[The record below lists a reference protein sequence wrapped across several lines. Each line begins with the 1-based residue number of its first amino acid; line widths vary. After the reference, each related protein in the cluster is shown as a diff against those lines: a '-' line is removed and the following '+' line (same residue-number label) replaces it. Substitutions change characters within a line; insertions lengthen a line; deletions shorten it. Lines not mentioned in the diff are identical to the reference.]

1 MSEMT
6 FCVSVHNNVNYL
18 PLAVKSVRL
27 NSYFK
32 DSPFVVYAENC
43 TDGTNKWIEDNKDKY
58 NLDVYIEPTN
68 MIRRGIGGGMN
79 FCADKVETK
88 YINFL
93 QADTYVANDWDI
105 ELLRCYKRNKKIH
118 PNKRWHTFS
127 YRVQPDIFNDEPR
140 VGTTFVSLEEFGAYH
155 HDFDEDYFLNWCN
168 QFRKMNDFEVRKA
181 EGVSGFIKKE
191 DWDYIGGN
199 DDRFAPMYWED
210 KDLYIRMMNEGFDF
224 ALTSKSLMWHF
235 ASRTSRFPDDNLNHR
250 PQHLAEFER
259 KSGEEFVK
267 KYGKIPEND
276 VNDMVKPLPIIDG
289 SSNRINQSKT
299 KKEKRDD
306 RFLFRI

>member
-43 TDGTNKWIEDNKDKY
+43 TDGTNEWIEKNKDKW
-58 NLDVYIEPTN
+58 NLEVYIEPTN
-68 MIRRGIGGGMN
+68 MVRRGIGGGMN
-79 FCADKVETK
+79 FCASKVKTK

-93 QADTYVANDWDI
+93 QADTYVANNWDI
-105 ELLRCYKRNKKIH
+105 ELLRCYEKNKKRE
-118 PNKRWHTFS
+118 PNKKWHTFS
-127 YRVQPDIFNDEPR
+127 HRVQPNNFNDSPR
-140 VGTTFVSLEEFGAYH
+140 AGTIFVPLEEFGVYH
-155 HDFDEDYFLNWCN
+155 HDFDEKYFLSWCDE
-168 QFRKMNDFEVRKA
+168 FREMNDFEVRKA
-181 EGVSGFIKKE
+181 EGVSGFITKE

-224 ALTSKSLMWHF
+224 SLTSKSLMWHF
-235 ASRTSRFPDDNLNHR
+235 ASRTSRFPDDNLKQR

-259 KSGEEFVK
+259 KSGEEFLK
-267 KYGKIPEND
+267 KYGKFPDND
-276 VNDMVKPLPIIDG
+276 ENDMVKPIPIVDG
-289 SSNRINQSKT
+289 STNRIHQNKPMR
-299 KKEKRDD
+299 EKRDD
-306 RFLFRI
+306 TFLFRI

>member
-6 FCVSVHNNVNYL
+6 FCVSVYNNVNYL

-43 TDGTNKWIEDNKDKY
+43 TDGTNEWLESNKEKY
-58 NLDVYIEPTN
+58 NLEVYIESDN
-68 MIRRGIGGGMN
+68 IVRSGIGGGMN
-79 FCADKVETK
+79 FCADKVKTK

-93 QADTYVANDWDI
+93 QADTYVARDWDI
-105 ELLRCYKRNKKIH
+105 ELLRCYEKNKKRE

-127 YRVQPDIFNDEPR
+127 YRIQPDIFNDEPR
-140 VGTTFVSLEEFGAYH
+140 VGTTFVSLEEFGVYH
-155 HDFDEDYFLNWCN
+155 HDFKEEYFLDWCD
-168 QFRKMNDFEVRKA
+168 QFREMNDFEVRKA
-181 EGVSGFIKKE
+181 EGVSGFIRKE

-199 DDRFAPMYWED
+199 DGRFAPAYWED

-224 ALTSKSLMWHF
+224 SLTSKSLMWHF
-235 ASRTSRFPDDNLNHR
+235 ASRSSRFPDDDLTKR
-250 PQHLAEFER
+250 PQHLADVER

-267 KYGKIPEND
+267 KYGRIPEND
-276 VNDMVKPLPIIDG
+276 ENDMVKSLPIIDG
-289 SSNRINQSKT
+289 SSNRIL
-299 KKEKRDD
+299 KKNKDD
-306 RFLFRI
+306 EFLFRV